1 MILRPATRAT
11 LLGALLLALALVVGL
26 GWLPGLTA
34 PDRSAAQPTPLRPA
48 PTAEPL
54 VPTPLPRY
62 LATRLPQPA
71 APEPASGLPASPLSR
86 ATRAAPGPEPT
97 AIADV
102 ISPAATAPASQA
114 AADAA
119 FPFGGSARG
128 RVGVG
133 FPLGHI
139 NTYEWGASLPGWW
152 LAWRTD
158 PDAAALS
165 NSSFV
170 QMVRIQQGGFSPDLP
185 AIRQMA
191 AAHPGAL
198 WLIGNEPDVVWQDN
212 ATSEQYATT
221 YGILYP
227 VIKAADP
234 TALVA
239 IAGVSQPTPLRMAY
253 LDRILAAYRAQYGA
267 PMPVDVWN
275 VHAFILREERGS
287 WGVGIPPGMAV
298 EAGALYEIIDHDN
311 LAIFKQQIVDFRRW
325 MAERGFR
332 DQPLIVSEY
341 GVLMPASYG
350 FPADRVAGFLIDTFD
365 FFLTGRDLETGYP
378 ADDNRLVQAFCWY
391 SAADVVYPTSN
402 LFDPETHAL
411 TPVGEVFRAYVSAL
425 P

>member
-1 MILRPATRAT
+1 M
-11 LLGALLLALALVVGL
+11 
-26 GWLPGLTA
+26 
-34 PDRSAAQPTPLRPA
+34 
-48 PTAEPL
+48 
-54 VPTPLPRY
+54 
-62 LATRLPQPA
+62 
-71 APEPASGLPASPLSR
+71 
-86 ATRAAPGPEPT
+86 
-97 AIADV
+97 
-102 ISPAATAPASQA
+102 
-114 AADAA
+114 
-119 FPFGGSARG
+119 
-128 RVGVG
+128 G

-139 NTYEWGASLPGWW
+139 STYEWGAGLPGWW
-152 LAWRTD
+152 LVWRTD

-165 NSSFV
+165 NSHFV
-170 QMVRIQQGGFSPDLP
+170 QMVRLQQGDFSPDLP

-191 AAHPGAL
+191 AAHPGTL

-227 VIKAADP
+227 AIKAADP

-239 IAGVSQPTPLRMAY
+239 IAGVSQPTPLRLAY

-298 EAGALYEIIDHDN
+298 EAGALYEIVDHDN
-311 LAIFKQQIVDFRRW
+311 LTIFKQQIVDFRRW

-350 FPADRVAGFLIDTFD
+350 FPADRVAGFLIDTLD
-365 FFLTGRDLETGYP
+365 FFLTARDPEIGYP
-378 ADDNRLVQAFCWY
+378 ADEDRLVQAFCWY
-391 SAADVVYPTSN
+391 SAADTVYPTSN
-402 LFDPETHAL
+402 LFDPQTHTI